1 MAETHAPPS
10 AERAG
15 NWTGWSAAER
25 ESFFDAIARHR
36 RAAWRVTIASLLA
49 NLTVALI
56 VAVLMAPLFYGG
68 LALLFDLVNLVIPAP
83 NLVPPIGHA
92 LSVALNQPHTM
103 STGAWIRLGLLAAL
117 PGLVW
122 MAFVLSALRRVLLL
136 CMSFE
141 AAELRARPPDGRI
154 LAEQRFGNVV
164 AEMAI
169 AASVPAPRVFIAD
182 SDVVDAVAFGVD
194 EQHTSIVI
202 SQGLLA
208 RLDRAQMEGV
218 AATLIASIADGD
230 IGIGVRAA
238 LSISLFS
245 LIARLGSLVTNK
257 RNVRRNLAQ
266 VVRTMLLPTA
276 ASARKFV
283 SELGSPLA
291 DDEGDRVP
299 SEAAAANATTG
310 AGGGAAASGTA
321 ASGTAGSG
329 AAGAGGASGRAAG
342 RGSPTLRERWD
353 KLREYLWLPLAGPL
367 VITGFF
373 GALVNLFVLSPLLA
387 LTWRQ
392 RKYMADA
399 TAVRL
404 TRDPDTLA
412 GALEK
417 ISASRGTP
425 LAPWAAHMAVADQG
439 GGDKGMFGNSAVPL
453 FPSIERRL
461 RALGSMG
468 AHVSRPPRRLP
479 LVAVAIL
486 TPLLLLLAGL
496 VALLFPLL
504 IWLSL
509 ALTALFSG
517 LPFAIVHALLR
528 WLGHH

>member
-1 MAETHAPPS
+1 
-10 AERAG
+10 
-15 NWTGWSAAER
+15 
-25 ESFFDAIARHR
+25 
-36 RAAWRVTIASLLA
+36 
-49 NLTVALI
+49 
-56 VAVLMAPLFYGG
+56 
-68 LALLFDLVNLVIPAP
+68 
-83 NLVPPIGHA
+83 
-92 LSVALNQPHTM
+92 
-103 STGAWIRLGLLAAL
+103 
-117 PGLVW
+117 
-122 MAFVLSALRRVLLL
+122 
-136 CMSFE
+136 
-141 AAELRARPPDGRI
+141 
-154 LAEQRFGNVV
+154 
-164 AEMAI
+164 
-169 AASVPAPRVFIAD
+169 
-182 SDVVDAVAFGVD
+182 
-194 EQHTSIVI
+194 SIVI

-218 AATLIASIADGD
+218 AATLIGSIADGD
-230 IGIGVRAA
+230 IRIGVRAA
-238 LSISLFS
+238 LSIALFS

-276 ASARKFV
+276 NSAREFV

-291 DDEGDRVP
+291 DDADDRSPP
-299 SEAAAANATTG
+299 SAAIP
-310 AGGGAAASGTA
+310 
-321 ASGTAGSG
+321 GSPTP
-329 AAGAGGASGRAAG
+329 AG
-342 RGSPTLRERWD
+342 RGAPGLRERWE
-353 KLREYLWLPLAGPL
+353 KMREYLWLPLAGPL

-373 GALVNLFVLSPLLA
+373 GALVNLFVLGPLLS

-417 ISASRGTP
+417 IAASHGSP
-425 LAPWAAHMAVADQG
+425 LAPWAAHMAVASQG
-439 GGDKGMFGNSAVPL
+439 AGEKGMFGGSAVPM

-479 LVAVAIL
+479 LLALAIL
-486 TPLLLLLAGL
+486 APLLLLLAGL

-517 LPFAIVHALLR
+517 LPFAIVHSLLR

>member
-1 MAETHAPPS
+1 MAETHAPQS

-25 ESFFDAIARHR
+25 ESFFDAIAHHR

-68 LALLFDLVNLVIPAP
+68 LALLLDLVNLVIPAP

-103 STGAWIRLGLLAAL
+103 STGAWIRLGLLTAL
-117 PGLVW
+117 PGLIW

-141 AAELRARPPDGRI
+141 ASELRARPPDGRI

-291 DDEGDRVP
+291 DDEGDRIP
-299 SEAAAANATTG
+299 AEAAV
-310 AGGGAAASGTA
+310 
-321 ASGTAGSG
+321 
-329 AAGAGGASGRAAG
+329 GRAAPG
-342 RGSPTLRERWD
+342 GSPSLRDRWD

-425 LAPWAAHMAVADQG
+425 LAPWAAHMAVANQG

-461 RALGSMG
+461 RALGNMG
-468 AHVSRPPRRLP
+468 AHVSRPSRRLP

-486 TPLLLLLAGL
+486 APLLLLLAGL